1 MGIFNRILLFSVFT
15 LIITAGLVSA
25 AEKPSSSIHVQEG
38 EDFLIP
44 DVALYDL
51 AERFYSA
58 KTKPEKSEIDQ
69 SVPLEY
75 SKKEASEDVTDDLD
89 EQLEPEQDMQAMDL
103 IADPLEPM
111 NRVFFHF
118 NDKLYF
124 WFLKPISVGYGAV
137 VPEELR
143 VGIRNFFDNLSMP
156 IRAVNCILQGDI
168 KGFGTELSRFAVNS
182 TLGVAGFGDPA
193 KQVFGIEMEDE
204 DLGQTFGFYGLGPAF
219 YINWPLVG
227 PSSVRDTVGLVGDSF
242 LSPMY
247 YAVDATKYKIAIKG
261 FEQVNST
268 SLKIG
273 DYESLKKS
281 ALDPYISL
289 RDAYH
294 QYRQHKIKE

>member
-1 MGIFNRILLFSVFT
+1 MGVLNRILLFSVFT
-15 LIITAGLVSA
+15 LSITTVFVSA
-25 AEKPSSSIHVQEG
+25 AEKPASPIHFQEG

-51 AERFYSA
+51 EEQFYSG
-58 KTKPEKSEIDQ
+58 KPQKQKPDIDQ
-69 SVPLEY
+69 SAPLKT
-75 SKKEASEDVTDDLD
+75 SKKEASENEIVDSDDR
-89 EQLEPEQDMQAMDL
+89 LEPEQDVPAMDL

-124 WFLKPISVGYGAV
+124 WFLKPISVGYGSV

-168 KGFGTELSRFAVNS
+168 KGFGTELSRFVVNS

-193 KQVFGIEMEDE
+193 KQVFSIDMKDE

-219 YINWPLVG
+219 YINWPLLG
-227 PSSVRDTVGLVGDSF
+227 PSSVRDTIGLVGDSF

-268 SLKIG
+268 SLRIG

>member
-1 MGIFNRILLFSVFT
+1 MGVLNRILLFSVFT
-15 LIITAGLVSA
+15 LSITTVLVSA
-25 AEKPSSSIHVQEG
+25 AEEPASPIHFQEG

-44 DVALYDL
+44 DVALYYM
-51 AERFYSA
+51 AERFYSG
-58 KTKPEKSEIDQ
+58 KSQTQKPDIDQ
-69 SVPLEY
+69 SAPLKT
-75 SKKEASEDVTDDLD
+75 SKKEASENVIDDSD
-89 EQLEPEQDMQAMDL
+89 DRLEPEQDVPAMDL

-124 WFLKPISVGYGAV
+124 WFLKPISVGYGSV

-168 KGFGTELSRFAVNS
+168 KGFGTELSRFVVNS

-193 KQVFGIEMEDE
+193 KQVFSIDMKDE

-219 YINWPLVG
+219 YINWPLLG
-227 PSSVRDTVGLVGDSF
+227 PSSVRDTIGLVGDSF

-268 SLKIG
+268 SLRIG

>member
-1 MGIFNRILLFSVFT
+1 MGMIKRILLFSVCV
-15 LIITAGLVSA
+15 LSISA
-25 AEKPSSSIHVQEG
+25 PVVLGAERPGPAFYCQEG

-44 DVALYDL
+44 DVALHDL
-51 AERFYSA
+51 AEQGYTGKSIAR
-58 KTKPEKSEIDQ
+58 KSETDR
-69 SVPLEY
+69 SEPLKIAKRET
-75 SKKEASEDVTDDLD
+75 SEDLTEDSDSL
-89 EQLEPEQDMQAMDL
+89 LGSEQDIPEMDV

-124 WFLKPISVGYGAV
+124 WFLKPIALGYGKA

-143 VGIRNFFDNLSMP
+143 FSIRNFFENLSMP

-168 KGFGTELSRFAVNS
+168 KGFGTELSRFIVNS

-193 KQVFGIEMEDE
+193 KQLFGIDEKDE
-204 DLGQTFGFYGLGPAF
+204 DLGQTFGFYGLGPLL
-219 YINWPLVG
+219 YINWPVLG
-227 PSSVRDTVGLVGDSF
+227 PSSVRDTVGMVGDSF

-247 YAVDATKYKIAIKG
+247 YAVDSTKYKIAIKG

-268 SLKIG
+268 SLRIG

>member
-1 MGIFNRILLFSVFT
+1 MGVLNRILLFSVFT
-15 LIITAGLVSA
+15 LSITTVLVSA
-25 AEKPSSSIHVQEG
+25 AEKPASPIHFQEG

-51 AERFYSA
+51 EEQFYSG
-58 KTKPEKSEIDQ
+58 KPQKQKPDIDQ
-69 SVPLEY
+69 SAPLKT
-75 SKKEASEDVTDDLD
+75 SKKEASENEIVDSDDR
-89 EQLEPEQDMQAMDL
+89 LEPEQDVPAMDL

-124 WFLKPISVGYGAV
+124 WFLKPISVGYGSV

-168 KGFGTELSRFAVNS
+168 KGFGTELSRFVVNS

-193 KQVFGIEMEDE
+193 KQVFSIDMKDE

-219 YINWPLVG
+219 YINWPLLG
-227 PSSVRDTVGLVGDSF
+227 PSSVRDTIGLVGDSF

-268 SLKIG
+268 SLRIG

>member
-1 MGIFNRILLFSVFT
+1 MGVLNRILLFSVFT
-15 LIITAGLVSA
+15 LSITTVLVSA
-25 AEKPSSSIHVQEG
+25 AEKPASPIHFQEG

-51 AERFYSA
+51 EEQFYSG
-58 KTKPEKSEIDQ
+58 KPQKQKPDIDQ
-69 SVPLEY
+69 SAPLKT
-75 SKKEASEDVTDDLD
+75 SKKEASENEIVDSDDR
-89 EQLEPEQDMQAMDL
+89 LEPEQDVPAMDL

-124 WFLKPISVGYGAV
+124 WFLKPISVGYGSV
-137 VPEELR
+137 VPQELR

-168 KGFGTELSRFAVNS
+168 KGFGTELSRFVVNS

-193 KQVFGIEMEDE
+193 KQVLGIDMEDE

-219 YINWPLVG
+219 YINWPLLG
-227 PSSVRDTVGLVGDSF
+227 PSSVRDTIGLVGDSF

-268 SLKIG
+268 SLRIG

>member
-1 MGIFNRILLFSVFT
+1 LTEDSDSLLGS
-15 LIITAGLVSA
+15 
-25 AEKPSSSIHVQEG
+25 
-38 EDFLIP
+38 
-44 DVALYDL
+44 
-51 AERFYSA
+51 
-58 KTKPEKSEIDQ
+58 
-69 SVPLEY
+69 
-75 SKKEASEDVTDDLD
+75 
-89 EQLEPEQDMQAMDL
+89 EQDIPEMDV

-124 WFLKPISVGYGAV
+124 WFLKPIALGYGKA

-143 VGIRNFFDNLSMP
+143 FSIRNFFENLSMP

-168 KGFGTELSRFAVNS
+168 KGFGIELSRFIVNS

-193 KQVFGIEMEDE
+193 KLVFGIDEEDE
-204 DLGQTFGFYGLGPAF
+204 DLGQTFGFYGLGPLF
-219 YINWPLVG
+219 YINWPVLG
-227 PSSVRDTVGLVGDSF
+227 PSSVRDTMGMVGDSF

-247 YAVDATKYKIAIKG
+247 YAVDSTKYKIAIKG
-261 FEQVNST
+261 FEQVNRT
-268 SLKIG
+268 SLRIG

-294 QYRQHKIKE
+294 QHRQHKIKE

>member
-1 MGIFNRILLFSVFT
+1 MGIFNRVLLFSVFT
-15 LIITAGLVSA
+15 LSMTTVLVSA
-25 AEKPSSSIHVQEG
+25 AEKPASPIHFQEG

-51 AERFYSA
+51 AEHFYYGKSQS
-58 KTKPEKSEIDQ
+58 EKSDIDQ
-69 SVPLEY
+69 SAPLKF
-75 SKKEASEDVTDDLD
+75 SKKVASEDAIVDSDDR
-89 EQLEPEQDMQAMDL
+89 LEPEQDMPAMDL

-124 WFLKPISVGYGAV
+124 WFLKPISIGYGTV

-168 KGFGTELSRFAVNS
+168 MGFGTELSRFVVNS

-193 KQVFGIEMEDE
+193 KQIFGIDMEDE

-219 YINWPLVG
+219 YINWPLLG
-227 PSSVRDTVGLVGDSF
+227 PSSVRDTIGLVGDSF

-247 YAVDATKYKIAIKG
+247 YAVDGTKYKIAIKG

-268 SLKIG
+268 SLRIG

>member
-15 LIITAGLVSA
+15 LIITAGLVLA
-25 AEKPSSSIHVQEG
+25 AERPPSSIHVQEG

-51 AERFYSA
+51 AERFYST
-58 KTKPEKSEIDQ
+58 KTQPEKSEIDQ
-69 SVPLEY
+69 SVPFEY
-75 SKKEASEDVTDDLD
+75 SKKEASEDVIDDLD
-89 EQLEPEQDMQAMDL
+89 EQLELEQDIQAMDL

-168 KGFGTELSRFAVNS
+168 KGFGTELSRFVVNS

-261 FEQVNST
+261 FEQLNST
-268 SLKIG
+268 SLRIG

>member
-1 MGIFNRILLFSVFT
+1 MGILNRILLFSVFT
-15 LIITAGLVSA
+15 LSITTVLVSA
-25 AEKPSSSIHVQEG
+25 AEEPASPIHFQEG

-44 DVALYDL
+44 DVALYYM
-51 AERFYSA
+51 AERFYSG
-58 KTKPEKSEIDQ
+58 KSQTQKPDIDQ
-69 SVPLEY
+69 SAPLKT
-75 SKKEASEDVTDDLD
+75 SKKEASENEIVDSDDR
-89 EQLEPEQDMQAMDL
+89 LEPEQDVPAMDL

-124 WFLKPISVGYGAV
+124 WFLKPISVGYGSV

-168 KGFGTELSRFAVNS
+168 KGFGTELSRFVVNS

-193 KQVFGIEMEDE
+193 KQVFSIDMKDE

-219 YINWPLVG
+219 YINWPLLG
-227 PSSVRDTVGLVGDSF
+227 PSSVRDTIGLVGDSF

-268 SLKIG
+268 SLRIG

>member
-1 MGIFNRILLFSVFT
+1 MGIFNRFLLFSILV
-15 LIITAGLVSA
+15 LSITTAFASA
-25 AEKPSSSIHVQEG
+25 ADNLTSPHSFQEG

-44 DVALYDL
+44 DVALYDM
-51 AERFYSA
+51 AERFYSGKLQQA
-58 KTKPEKSEIDQ
+58 QSENDV
-69 SVPLEY
+69 SEPLKL
-75 SKKEASEDVTDDLD
+75 SKKETSDDVIDDFDDQLDSEMDIQ
-89 EQLEPEQDMQAMDL
+89 EMDL

-111 NRVFFHF
+111 NRFFFHF

-124 WFLKPISVGYGAV
+124 WLLKPISVGYGTA
-137 VPEELR
+137 VPEVLR
-143 VGIRNFFDNLSMP
+143 VGIRNFFENISMP

-168 KGFGTELSRFAVNS
+168 KGFGTELSRFVVNS

-193 KQVFGIEMEDE
+193 KQVFGIDIEDE

-219 YINWPLVG
+219 YINWPLLG
-227 PSSVRDTVGLVGDSF
+227 PSSVRDTIGMVGDSF

-247 YAVDATKYKIAIKG
+247 YAVDSTKYKIAIKG

-281 ALDPYISL
+281 ALDPYVSL

-294 QYRQHKIKE
+294 QYRRHKIKD

>member
-1 MGIFNRILLFSVFT
+1 MEMFNRILLFSVFIFS
-15 LIITAGLVSA
+15 LFIPVVSA
-25 AEKPSSSIHVQEG
+25 AEKPVSVIHCREG
-38 EDFLIP
+38 QDFLIP

-51 AERFYSA
+51 VEQGTTGKSNSN
-58 KTKPEKSEIDQ
+58 KSEVDQ
-69 SVPLEY
+69 SVPLKI
-75 SKKEASEDVTDDLD
+75 SKSEESEDVIEHADSL
-89 EQLEPEQDMQAMDL
+89 LGPEQDMPDIDL

-124 WFLKPISVGYGAV
+124 WFLKPIALGYGKA

-143 VGIRNFFDNLSMP
+143 FSIRNFFENLSMP

-168 KGFGTELSRFAVNS
+168 KGFGSELSRFVVNS

-193 KQVFGIEMEDE
+193 KQLFGIDMEDE

-219 YINWPLVG
+219 YINWPVLG

-268 SLKIG
+268 SLRIG

-294 QYRQHKIKE
+294 QHRQHKIKE

>member
-1 MGIFNRILLFSVFT
+1 MGILNRILLFSVFT
-15 LIITAGLVSA
+15 LSITTVLVSA
-25 AEKPSSSIHVQEG
+25 AEEPASPIHFQEG

-44 DVALYDL
+44 DVALYYM
-51 AERFYSA
+51 AERFYSG
-58 KTKPEKSEIDQ
+58 KSQTQKPDIDQ
-69 SVPLEY
+69 SAPLKT
-75 SKKEASEDVTDDLD
+75 SKKEASENVIDDSD
-89 EQLEPEQDMQAMDL
+89 DRLEPEQDIPAMDL

-124 WFLKPISVGYGAV
+124 WFLKPISVGYGSV
-137 VPEELR
+137 VPQELR

-168 KGFGTELSRFAVNS
+168 KGFGTELSRFVVNS

-193 KQVFGIEMEDE
+193 KQVLGIDMEDE

-219 YINWPLVG
+219 YINWPLLG
-227 PSSVRDTVGLVGDSF
+227 PSSVRDTIGLVGDSF

-268 SLKIG
+268 SLRIG

>member
-1 MGIFNRILLFSVFT
+1 MGILNRILLFSFIV
-15 LIITAGLVSA
+15 LSITSGPVSA
-25 AEKPSSSIHVQEG
+25 AERPAPCTPAQEG
-38 EDFLIP
+38 QDFLLS

-51 AERFYSA
+51 AGRGTSG
-58 KTKPEKSEIDQ
+58 KSQLEKSHTEP
-69 SVPLEY
+69 SASLKSARE
-75 SKKEASEDVTDDLD
+75 EASEDEKDDSD
-89 EQLEPEQDMQAMDL
+89 DQLEPVQDLASLDL

-111 NRVFFHF
+111 NRVFYHF
-118 NDKLYF
+118 NDRLYF
-124 WFLKPISVGYGAV
+124 WFLKPIALGYGAV
-137 VPEELR
+137 IPEVLR

-168 KGFGTELSRFAVNS
+168 KGFGTELSRFVVNS

-193 KQVFGIEMEDE
+193 KQLFGIEMEDE
-204 DLGQTFGFYGLGPAF
+204 DLGQTFGVYGLGPAF
-219 YINWPLVG
+219 YINWPLLG

-247 YAVDATKYKIAIKG
+247 YAVDATKYKVAIKG
-261 FEQVNST
+261 FEQINST

>member
-1 MGIFNRILLFSVFT
+1 MGVLNRILLFSVFT
-15 LIITAGLVSA
+15 LSITTVLVSA
-25 AEKPSSSIHVQEG
+25 AEKPASPIHFQEG

-51 AERFYSA
+51 EEQFYSG
-58 KTKPEKSEIDQ
+58 KPQKQKPDIDQ
-69 SVPLEY
+69 SAPLKT
-75 SKKEASEDVTDDLD
+75 SKKEASENEIVDSDDR
-89 EQLEPEQDMQAMDL
+89 LEPEQDVPAMDL

-124 WFLKPISVGYGAV
+124 WFLKPISVGYGSV

-168 KGFGTELSRFAVNS
+168 KGFGTELSRFVVNS

-193 KQVFGIEMEDE
+193 KQVLGIDMEDE

-219 YINWPLVG
+219 YINWPLLG
-227 PSSVRDTVGLVGDSF
+227 PSSVRDTIGLVGDSF

-268 SLKIG
+268 SLRIG

>member
-1 MGIFNRILLFSVFT
+1 MRIFNRILLFSVFT
-15 LIITAGLVSA
+15 LIVSAVLVSA
-25 AEKPSSSIHVQEG
+25 AEEPASIIHFQEG

-44 DVALYDL
+44 DVALYDM
-51 AERFYSA
+51 AERFYSG
-58 KTKPEKSEIDQ
+58 KSQPEKFDTDQ
-69 SVPLEY
+69 SIPLK
-75 SKKEASEDVTDDLD
+75 SVKKEASEDVIDDLD
-89 EQLEPEQDMQAMDL
+89 DQLEPENNMQAMDL

-124 WFLKPISVGYGAV
+124 WFLKPISVGYGTA

-168 KGFGTELSRFAVNS
+168 KGFGTELSRFVVNS

-193 KQVFGIEMEDE
+193 KQIFGIDTEDE
-204 DLGQTFGFYGLGPAF
+204 DLGQTIGFYGLGPAF
-219 YINWPLVG
+219 YINWPLLG
-227 PSSVRDTVGLVGDSF
+227 PSSVRDTIGMVGDSF